1 MAFTIASSLPP
12 ASNLGIIFWN
22 SYVIEMRGLSLE
34 CIKSLLNFAYILSE
48 GASLRL
54 LIFTLRKVVS
64 RWNRLSKLYIQLFF
78 YYSFS
83 RKGKLI
89 LLIVKLSAKKQEF
102 SNSYKPTTNEQTT

>member
-1 MAFTIASSLPP
+1 MAFTIVSSLPP

-34 CIKSLLNFAYILSE
+34 CIRVSLSLLNFSYILSE

-64 RWNRLSKLYIQLFF
+64 RWNRLSKLYI
-78 YYSFS
+78 
-83 RKGKLI
+83 
-89 LLIVKLSAKKQEF
+89 
-102 SNSYKPTTNEQTT
+102 

>member
-1 MAFTIASSLPP
+1 MAFTIVSSLPP

-54 LIFTLRKVVS
+54 LFLLYARLFHVGTVSPSFTYNFFFIIVFREKVS
-64 RWNRLSKLYIQLFF
+64 
-78 YYSFS
+78 
-83 RKGKLI
+83 
-89 LLIVKLSAKKQEF
+89 
-102 SNSYKPTTNEQTT
+102 

>member
-1 MAFTIASSLPP
+1 MAFTIVSSLPP

-54 LIFTLRKVVS
+54 FIFTLRKVVS
-64 RWNRLSKLYIQLFF
+64 RWNRLSKLYIQLF

-83 RKGKLI
+83 RKGMLI
-89 LLIVKLSAKKQEF
+89 LLVVKLSAKKQEF

>member
-48 GASLRL
+48 GASLF
-54 LIFTLRKVVS
+54 IFTLRKVVS
-64 RWNRLSKLYIQLFF
+64 RWNRLSKLYI
-78 YYSFS
+78 
-83 RKGKLI
+83 
-89 LLIVKLSAKKQEF
+89 
-102 SNSYKPTTNEQTT
+102 